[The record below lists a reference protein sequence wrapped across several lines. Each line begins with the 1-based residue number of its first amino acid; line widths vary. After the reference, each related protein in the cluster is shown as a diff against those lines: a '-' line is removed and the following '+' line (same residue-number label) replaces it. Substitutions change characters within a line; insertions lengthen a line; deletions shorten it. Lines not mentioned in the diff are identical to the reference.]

1 MNLRDG
7 YVGFRRI
14 DFGQAGAR
22 NVLVHVS
29 SSSAR
34 TKLIVYADS
43 IVPERRLGAT
53 GFVTKGKWE
62 DKTVKLS
69 EKLTG
74 RHSIYFVTTN
84 AGGKLRDFRFFGDAD
99 GISSAFCSDR
109 PGKVGIYGMN
119 GMRVSPGVDV
129 KALPKGLYVVCN
141 GRDGVAKVILHR

>member
-1 MNLRDG
+1 MR
-7 YVGFRRI
+7 
-14 DFGQAGAR
+14 
-22 NVLVHVS
+22 VS

-43 IVPERRLGAT
+43 IVAERRLGDT

-99 GISSAFCSDR
+99 GISALCSDR

-119 GMRVSPGVDV
+119 GMRVSPGVDA

-141 GRDGVAKVILHR
+141 GRDGVVKVILLR